1 MHILALQRFR
11 VRPFPPRA
19 SALRAYGDR
28 TRHRGQGA
36 ESQMAVTAVERHEL
50 RLRCWCR
57 RTPSWTVTVY
67 ESGNWPRNRRPR
79 SGVTPASSVICWLD
93 EKTELCKLRSK
104 TPEERLMTDL
114 RAIRL
119 SWSRRDFLRSSAAV
133 AAGVPAMRWGLAAA
147 ADIPLE
153 FDGSKFQLKAGE
165 PNPKHGGIVR
175 MGIPVRPPHF
185 DLHQSGTIFNLG
197 AMGCMFDNLIRRDPR
212 DGGKTIIPD
221 LAHSWQIAKDGKTY
235 TFFLRQGVQFSDG
248 AELTAADVKAT
259 FDRIAKPP
267 QGISIPRSILFK
279 AVGEINAR
287 DKYTVEFKLSE
298 ARPVNFMMSALA
310 SGFNVVLRKKTLEDN
325 HYDLRKVQVYPGT
338 GPFRSVKYTENE
350 VWIMEKNKNYW
361 NKELPYLDGIEF
373 YHVMPFTP
381 EMGAAIL
388 ANRVDY
394 VFATDPA
401 TFRKAAAT
409 PTMNAVTH
417 FQSVLHAT
425 MINNKRKPFD
435 DPRVRRAMHLALDRP
450 ALIDVVKDVAPMMV
464 GGFLYPFSDY
474 AAPQQER
481 DKWPGYQAD
490 PAAAIKE
497 ARALMAAA
505 GHSDGI
511 KGLDFMVRELAIFKL
526 WSQAIQAMLRETLG
540 IECNLRTVV
549 DSVWFA
555 DCVSGNYDLAIG
567 GLVSALLDPS
577 DYFNAWYGK
586 NGPQNYSQWDDQE
599 FQVLSAQIDREIDS
613 EKRQDLIRRAEGVME
628 QDPPLL
634 PVAWER
640 IHELWYNYVKGR
652 NPQDSFGIY
661 DTVRHDTVWLDKV

>member
-1 MHILALQRFR
+1 
-11 VRPFPPRA
+11 
-19 SALRAYGDR
+19 
-28 TRHRGQGA
+28 
-36 ESQMAVTAVERHEL
+36 
-50 RLRCWCR
+50 
-57 RTPSWTVTVY
+57 
-67 ESGNWPRNRRPR
+67 
-79 SGVTPASSVICWLD
+79 
-93 EKTELCKLRSK
+93 
-104 TPEERLMTDL
+104 MTDL
-114 RAIRL
+114 CGTRP
-119 SWSRRDFLRSSAAV
+119 WGNRRDFLKSSAALV
-133 AAGVPAMRWGLAAA
+133 AVIYAVRAGLAAA

-235 TFFLRQGVQFSDG
+235 TFFLRKDVLFSDG
-248 AELTAADVKAT
+248 AELTADDVKAT

-279 AVGEINAR
+279 AVTEINAR

-310 SGFNVVLRKKTLEDN
+310 SGFNVILRKKTLEDN
-325 HYDLRKVQVYPGT
+325 YYDLRKVQVYPGT

-361 NKELPYLDGIEF
+361 SKELPYLDGIEF
-373 YHVMPFTP
+373 YHVLPFSP
-381 EMGAAIL
+381 EMASAIL

-401 TFRKAAAT
+401 TFRKATAT
-409 PTMNAVTH
+409 PTMSTVTH
-417 FQSVLHAT
+417 YQSVLHAT
-425 MINNKRKPFD
+425 MINNKRKPFE

-450 ALIDVVKDVAPMMV
+450 ALIEVVKDVAPMMA
-464 GGFLYPFSDY
+464 GGFLYPFSEF

-481 DKWPGYQAD
+481 EKWLGHQAD

-511 KGLDFMVRELAIFKL
+511 KGLDFMVREIAIFKL
-526 WSQAIQAMLRETLG
+526 WSQAIQAMLKESLN

-555 DCVSGNYDLAIG
+555 DAGSGNYDLAIG

-586 NGPQNYSQWDDQE
+586 DGPQNYSLWSNQE
-599 FQVLSAQIDREIDS
+599 FQALSAEIDREIDA
-613 EKRQDLIRRAEGVME
+613 EKRQELIRQAEAIME

-640 IHELWYNYVKGR
+640 IHELWYNYMRGR
-652 NPQDSFGIY
+652 NPQGSFGIY
-661 DTVRHDTVWLDKV
+661 DTVRHDTVWLDKA